1 LRRTG
6 KRAIAGLRALR
17 AATFAIALGALAIL
31 GTSRLYAIESLD
43 AAGVQAEWQRM
54 VAQRDLERAEDQV
67 ARAQLE
73 LQAAQQA
80 FDQFVRE
87 HFEELSRRPAKQPSA
102 PEARTPKPTAKELNP
117 ERERLTRQLD
127 ELVARR
133 DQLLEGLTSVHP
145 EVQDIEGRIGAL
157 MNRLKAAAQPAED
170 IPAGTP
176 ELPEGIGSEQPTS
189 PALAADLR
197 RYEELAAR
205 VEEAQ
210 QELDH
215 ALEAKERAARE
226 LASLPGPVAPQV
238 VQSAPSETPAKRT
251 VVPPATPVPQ
261 TATLEIQHG
270 SQPLALAALLIA
282 LAVAALAAV
291 RLARASDAVLNSVD
305 EIASALAMPVV
316 GIISADRPLVAM
328 LSPLARARRGLVILA
343 QAFVAIALFALVAY
357 IVQDP
362 AAVWNALV
370 HPAEWVE
377 TLGGF
382 RR

>member
-1 LRRTG
+1 M
-6 KRAIAGLRALR
+6 
-17 AATFAIALGALAIL
+17 ALAL
-31 GTSRLYAIESLD
+31 FALAMVGTSRLNAIESLD

-67 ARAQLE
+67 SRAQLE

-87 HFEELSRRPAKQPSA
+87 HFEELSQRPAKQPSEPA
-102 PEARTPKPTAKELNP
+102 SRTPKAIAKEFNP
-117 ERERLTRQLD
+117 ERERLSHQLD
-127 ELVARR
+127 ELVAKR
-133 DQLLEGLTSVHP
+133 DLLLESLTSVHP
-145 EVQDIEGRIGAL
+145 EVQDAESRIGGV
-157 MNRLKAAAQPAED
+157 MKRLQAAATGED

-176 ELPEGIGSEQPTS
+176 ELPEGNGIEKRLS
-189 PALAADLR
+189 PALQSDLR

-210 QELDH
+210 RDLDH
-215 ALEAKERAARE
+215 ALETKERASRE
-226 LASLPGPVAPQV
+226 LASLPGAIPPQAV
-238 VQSAPSETPAKRT
+238 VSKSSDMPAKRS
-251 VVPPATPVPQ
+251 VAQPAVTIPQ

-291 RLARASDAVLNSVD
+291 RLARASGDAVLGSVD
-305 EIASALAMPVV
+305 EIAAVLALPVV

-328 LSPLARARRGLVILA
+328 LSPLGRARRGLVISA

-362 AAVWNALV
+362 AAVWNALA
-370 HPAEWVE
+370 HPADWLER
-377 TLGGF
+377 LSGF